1 MLISHI
7 FKRTTLT
14 SLVVRDKK
22 FKLCRFK
29 MSEFSAL
36 PERGT
41 SSSSPEVIP
50 DTEFDTDEVHAAEN
64 LITRLEADIKIINAK
79 LKKM

>member
-1 MLISHI
+1 
-7 FKRTTLT
+7 
-14 SLVVRDKK
+14 
-22 FKLCRFK
+22 

-41 SSSSPEVIP
+41 SSSPEVIP

>member
-1 MLISHI
+1 M
-7 FKRTTLT
+7 
-14 SLVVRDKK
+14 
-22 FKLCRFK
+22 
-29 MSEFSAL
+29 
-36 PERGT
+36 PEKGT
-41 SSSSPEVIP
+41 SSSGPEVIP